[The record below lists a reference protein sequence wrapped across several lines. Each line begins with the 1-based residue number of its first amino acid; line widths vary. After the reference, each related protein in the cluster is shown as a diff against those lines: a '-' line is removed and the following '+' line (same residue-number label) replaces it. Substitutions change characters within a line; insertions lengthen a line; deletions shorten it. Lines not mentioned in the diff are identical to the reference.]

1 VIEAHFG
8 ESPPFSL
15 GVEEELMILDAETL
29 EPAAAVE
36 VLLRGAE
43 GLELAGSLKTELHA
57 SVVELN
63 TGVCDSVEEA
73 VAALRELRAAADRIA
88 RANGLVVAAAG
99 AHPTAPLESLPV
111 VQEPR
116 YLEMLEQVG
125 YPARRQ
131 GVNGLHVHVG
141 VESAERCHER
151 LEAVLSWLPVVL
163 ALSANSPFVDGVANG
178 MLSNRAGVLAELPR
192 GGPPPAFDSYEAW
205 EGWVERLVSIGVM
218 ADYTRIWWDVRPHPM
233 LGTLEIRI
241 ADQPTSLARTEL
253 IVQVL
258 RDLVEHAPS
267 RVTPRG
273 DYVQNRGAAASLGLD
288 AQLIH
293 PGGGSVDHRQ
303 ELGHLLARKV
313 AVGLDQERGG
323 TPDDGQRGPQLMA
336 EHRHQVFHLAG
347 RFRHSQI
354 TGW

>member
-15 GVEEELMILDAETL
+15 GVEEELMILDADTL
-29 EPAAAVE
+29 QPVGAVE

-43 GLELAGSLKTELHA
+43 GLDLPGSFKTELHA
-57 SVVELN
+57 SIVELN
-63 TGVCDSVEEA
+63 TNVCRTVAEA
-73 VAALRELRAAADRIA
+73 IGALRELRVAAHRIA

-99 AHPTAPLESLPV
+99 AHPTVPLESHPV
-111 VQEPR
+111 VQEQR

-131 GVNGLHVHVG
+131 GVSGLHVHVG
-141 VESAERCHER
+141 LSSPERCYER

-192 GGPPPAFDSYEAW
+192 GGPPPAFESYAGWEA
-205 EGWVERLVSIGVM
+205 WVERLVSLGVM
-218 ADYTRIWWDVRPHPM
+218 VDYTRIWWDIRPHPR
-233 LGTLEIRI
+233 LGTLEIRV
-241 ADQPTSLARTEL
+241 ADQPTSLARTEML
-253 IVQVL
+253 VGVL
-258 RDLVEHAPS
+258 RDLVEHAPA

-273 DYVQNRGAAASLGLD
+273 DYVHNRVAAASFGLD

-293 PGGGSVDHRQ
+293 PGGGSVVSARD
-303 ELGHLLARKV
+303 LARELLGAEPPEPEAHAQLAAGASV
-313 AVGLDQERGG
+313 AADLVARSL
-323 TPDDGQRGPQLMA
+323 P
-336 EHRHQVFHLAG
+336 
-347 RFRHSQI
+347 
-354 TGW
+354 